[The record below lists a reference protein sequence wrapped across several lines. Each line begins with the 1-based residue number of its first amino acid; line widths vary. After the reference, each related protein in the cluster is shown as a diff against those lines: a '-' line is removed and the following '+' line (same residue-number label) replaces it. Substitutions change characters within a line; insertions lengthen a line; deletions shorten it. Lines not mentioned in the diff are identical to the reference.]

1 LILNAAVETYTKRWE
16 VSGVLEYWN
25 DGELEYRII
34 FTHGVSPFHH
44 SITPILQ
51 VSSGKF
57 AYFPFPN
64 S

>member
-1 LILNAAVETYTKRWE
+1 MLQLKLTLNDGKLV
-16 VSGVLEYWN
+16 EYWN